1 MLKSILYLYWPII
14 TIRMSLRFI
23 EKILF
28 KEHSLLPL
36 EHVRRSK
43 LLNRY
48 CTVGILACLL
58 FAIQYAWLGYLFIG
72 LYLLPVILLLVIAFV
87 LNRRGKVFM
96 ASNLMLCTAIF
107 ALLFF
112 IGLTG
117 KHTGTQLLYFPVA
130 FAALTLFPMEKKGYI
145 FLYLGMCI
153 GFFTLV
159 EILIPG
165 SFRAIVFQPET
176 ERMDYMFTATFSLII
191 SVILG
196 YNLLSVNFYMEG
208 SLQHSK
214 RQNKALLNGI
224 PDQILLFNL
233 EGICLNFKDGQQQ
246 EAGNY
251 RFIGHPIRHFLSSAL
266 SEKLLETARYV
277 ILSGKITS
285 FEWQADSYGHRT
297 YQEFRLTKLSDQE
310 VITIIR
316 DIADKKQQEADK
328 KAKEIA
334 EKMARSKSEFLSSM
348 SHEIRTPMNII
359 LGLSK
364 LLLKDH
370 GVAGKSRENIEAI
383 NFSAENLLVVVND
396 ILDLS
401 KIEAGKLSISETRFN
416 LKKLLSKHVGFMQL
430 EASSKQL
437 QLKLDIKEGV
447 PEVLY
452 GDPVRLNQVLT
463 NLTGNAIKY
472 TRRGSVE
479 LSIWLESVNT
489 DKAFIRFSV
498 KDTGIG
504 IPEDKLQ
511 YIFESFNQL
520 SNSEEF
526 IAGTGLGLTISQ
538 KLVSLMG
545 GNSIVVK
552 SNADAGSTFSFS
564 LPFKIAHEKED
575 AEAEVKDHFIPNLK
589 GVRILLAEDN
599 SMNQFYAKQLLNSWK
614 IAVELAGNGVEV
626 VEMARKKQ
634 YDLILMDLQMPLMD
648 GYDALDKIRQTDNIN
663 KNTPVI
669 CVSADVFPETRSK
682 ALESGMDDF
691 LTKPLDEDS
700 LFRLISK
707 YIKQSK
713 PRVKVCDTLK
723 MEVVKSQKL
732 LKLENISHI
741 ITSDQDTLNQFLNLF
756 VSSVKADLDRLS
768 TATIMMDRANIK
780 AYAHK
785 IKSSFR
791 NIGADY
797 AVELLQW
804 IEKEAVNDGSQQE
817 ISRLVKEVMEHY
829 KIIKEEIGQRNAKI
843 A

>member
-1 MLKSILYLYWPII
+1 
-14 TIRMSLRFI
+14 MSFRFI

-28 KEHSLLPL
+28 KEKSILSL
-36 EHVRRSK
+36 EHIRRSN

-48 CTVGILACLL
+48 CAIGVLACLL
-58 FAIQYAWLGYLFIG
+58 FAVQYVVLGYFFIG
-72 LYLLPVILLLVIAFV
+72 LYLLPVILLIVVAYI
-87 LNRRGKVFM
+87 LNKQGKIFT
-96 ASNLMLCTAIF
+96 ASNLILCTAIF
-107 ALLFF
+107 SLLFF

-117 KHTGTQLLYFPVA
+117 KHTGTHLLYFPVA
-130 FAALTLFPMEKKGYI
+130 FVALTLFPMEKKRFI

-153 GFFTLV
+153 GFFAVV
-159 EILIPG
+159 EILMSD
-165 SFRAIVFQPET
+165 SFRLIVFQAET
-176 ERMDYMFTATFSLII
+176 ERMDYMLTATVSLII
-191 SVILG
+191 SIVLG
-196 YNLLSVNFYMEG
+196 YNLLSVKFSIEG
-208 SLQHSK
+208 SLAHSK

-246 EAGNY
+246 NAGNY

-266 SEKLLETARYV
+266 TEKLLETARYV
-277 ILSGKITS
+277 ILSGKISS
-285 FEWQADSYGHRT
+285 FEWEADSYGHRT

-328 KAKEIA
+328 KAKELA
-334 EKMARSKSEFLSSM
+334 ENMARSKSEFLSSM

-364 LLLKDH
+364 LLLKDQ
-370 GVAGKSRENIEAI
+370 GIAGKSRENIEAI

-401 KIEAGKLSISETRFN
+401 KIEAGKLSISHLRFN
-416 LKKLLSKHVGFMQL
+416 LKKLLDKHVGFMQL
-430 EASSKQL
+430 EASAKQL
-437 QLKLDIKEGV
+437 QLDLDITEGV
-447 PEVLY
+447 PEVLH

-463 NLTGNAIKY
+463 NLSGNAIKY
-472 TRRGSVE
+472 TRKGRVE
-479 LSIWLESVNT
+479 INVSLESVRK
-489 DKAFIRFSV
+489 DQAFIRFSI

-504 IPEDKLQ
+504 IPEDKLH
-511 YIFESFNQL
+511 YIFESFNQVND
-520 SNSEEF
+520 SGEV

-545 GNSIVVK
+545 GRSIEVK
-552 SNADAGSTFSFS
+552 SDNGLGSTFSFS
-564 LPFKIAHEKED
+564 LPFKIAREKED
-575 AEAEVKDHFIPNLK
+575 SVPELKEQFIPDLK

-626 VEMARKKQ
+626 VEMSQKKQ
-634 YDLILMDLQMPLMD
+634 YDLILMDLQMPLMN
-648 GYDALDKIRQTDNIN
+648 GYKALEKIRQADNIN
-663 KNTPVI
+663 INTPVI
-669 CVSADVFPETRSK
+669 CVSADVFPETRTK

-713 PRVKVCDTLK
+713 PRVKVCDALK

-741 ITSDQDTLNQFLNLF
+741 ITSDQATLNQFLNLF
-756 VSSVKADLDRLS
+756 VSSVKEDLDRLS

-791 NIGADY
+791 NIGAVY
-797 AVELLQW
+797 AVDLLQL
-804 IEKEAVNDGSQQE
+804 IERESVNEGSQQE
-817 ISRLVKEVMEHY
+817 ISRLVKEVMDHY
-829 KIIKEEIGQRNAKI
+829 QIIREEIAQRSAKI